1 VPVKTRF
8 SRGFFYFVLTYVVIR
23 DESGLISFG
32 EGRMA
37 ESCGWVFV
45 DNVPL
50 LYDRRRVARQLQVE
64 TWLELSQLVRELKMG
79 DLEPGQR
86 GARSTAG
93 YIA

>member
-1 VPVKTRF
+1 M
-8 SRGFFYFVLTYVVIR
+8 VIR
-23 DESGLISFG
+23 DEGSLISFG

-50 LYDRRRVARQLQVE
+50 LYDKRRVARQLQVE
-64 TWLELSQLVRELKMG
+64 TWLELSRLVTELKML
-79 DLEPGQR
+79 DLGPERPGAQ
-86 GARSTAG
+86 STSG

>member
-1 VPVKTRF
+1 MSQGVF

-23 DESGLISFG
+23 DEGGVISCG

-64 TWLELSQLVRELKMG
+64 TWLELSRLVTELKML
-79 DLEPGQR
+79 DLEADR
-86 GARSTAG
+86 LGAQSTAG

>member
-1 VPVKTRF
+1 MWRF
-8 SRGFFYFVLTYVVIR
+8 SRDFFYFVLTYVVIR
-23 DESGLISFG
+23 DEGRLISCG

-64 TWLELSQLVRELKMG
+64 TWLELSRLVTELKML
-79 DLEPGQR
+79 DLEPAKLGTQ
-86 GARSTAG
+86 STAG